1 MQYAKLGEGER
12 ERDSPSEGHE
22 IIRKR
27 AWTHQTQTRT
37 HTHERSRFVVSPG
50 QRLADHWAKDSD
62 LSAGYILAP
71 EIDTDITSDGSHW
84 SATDNQDVSRE
95 HFGFTHWLPAG
106 LSSPTVPRTQRPIF
120 FSLSPHTHHTH
131 TQPFCVWSARVKC
144 QNEKGPFLSFLSLS
158 RPVNTCRGWI
168 RHTIP

>member
-120 FSLSPHTHHTH
+120 SLSLHTHHTH